1 MKQRSILKNAPNID
15 TLMSS
20 THHAPQKQPSVSPM
34 VGDLQS
40 KLSSLSGNSITLP
53 VCGRNVTF
61 KLETI
66 PADKVE
72 MATMVWLG
80 NERDQELLNE
90 SALADLIPSFLTSG
104 QQNPAFARKTSGII
118 EVADGSRRRKTSII
132 TGTDYRVLVG
142 ELDDEQMQWLSQVGN
157 DYRPTSAYERGKR
170 YLRRLKEF
178 DGNVKALAEAEGI
191 DRNIVNRCM
200 NTAGLPKEI
209 LSIFKHPGELS
220 ARAGD
225 ALSKVYQ
232 GHEQSMQDGAR
243 QLLRMK
249 QAGEDFEPARII
261 QALQDFIL
269 VDKTEAPKTEKAY
282 GDGVTAK
289 YKGNF
294 VTLKLDN
301 RKIPSSL
308 MKKIEALLESELG
321 AAEKVNRGLDKLE
334 TIIKNKN
341 IY

>member
-1 MKQRSILKNAPNID
+1 MKQRTMLKNAPNIE

-20 THHAPQKQPSVSPM
+20 AHHAPEKVQSVSPM

-53 VCGRNVTF
+53 VCGRNVVF
-61 KLETI
+61 KLEVI
-66 PADKVE
+66 PANKVE

-90 SALADLIPSFLTSG
+90 SALADLIPSFLASG
-104 QQNPAFARKTSGII
+104 QQNPAFARKTAGII
-118 EVADGSRRRKTSII
+118 EIADGSRRRKTAII
-132 TGTDYRVLVG
+132 TGSDYRVLVG
-142 ELDDEQMQWLSQVGN
+142 ELDDEQMQHLSQVGN

-232 GHEQSMQDGAR
+232 GNEQAMLDGAR

-249 QAGEDFEPARII
+249 HAGEDFEPARII

-269 VDKTEAPKTEKAY
+269 VDKEEAPKTEKRY
-282 GDGVTAK
+282 GEGIIAK
-289 YKGNF
+289 YNGNF

-301 RKIPSSL
+301 RKIPSNL

-321 AAEKVNRGLDKLE
+321 AAEQVNRDLDKLE
-334 TIIKNKN
+334 NIIKSKNK
-341 IY
+341 

>member
-1 MKQRSILKNAPNID
+1 MRQRTPLKNAPDID
-15 TLMSS
+15 KFMSN
-20 THHAPQKQPSVSPM
+20 THHAPKSQPVSPM
-34 VGDLQS
+34 VGDLQRQ
-40 KLSSLSGNSITLP
+40 LSSLSGNSITLP

-61 KLETI
+61 KLETV

-104 QQNPAFARKTSGII
+104 QQNPAFARKISGII
-118 EVADGSRRRKTSII
+118 EVADGSRRRKTAII

-170 YLRRLKEF
+170 YQRRLKDF

-191 DRNIVNRCM
+191 DRNIITRCI

-209 LSIFKHPGELS
+209 LAIFQHPGELS
-220 ARAGD
+220 ARAGND
-225 ALSKVYQ
+225 LFKVYQ
-232 GHEQSMQDGAR
+232 ANEQAMLDGAR
-243 QLLRMK
+243 QLLNMK
-249 QAGEDFEPARII
+249 RAGEILEPARII
-261 QALQDFIL
+261 QILHDVILMDKQDPPQTK
-269 VDKTEAPKTEKAY
+269 KTY
-282 GDGVTAK
+282 GDAVVAK

-301 RKIPSSL
+301 RKIPSNL
-308 MKKIEALLESELG
+308 MEKIEALLESELG
-321 AAEKVNRGLDKLE
+321 EAKP
-334 TIIKNKN
+334 
-341 IY
+341 

>member
-1 MKQRSILKNAPNID
+1 MKQRSILKNAPNIE
-15 TLMSS
+15 TLMSN
-20 THHAPQKQPSVSPM
+20 THHAPQKAPSVSPI

-40 KLSSLSGNSITLP
+40 KLGSFSGNSITLP
-53 VCGRNVTF
+53 VCGRNVAF

-104 QQNPAFARKTSGII
+104 QQNPALARRTSGII
-118 EVADGSRRRKTSII
+118 EIADGSRRRKTAII
-132 TGTDYRVLVG
+132 TGSDYRVLVG
-142 ELDDEQMQWLSQVGN
+142 DLDDEQMQWLSQVGN
-157 DYRPTSAYERGKR
+157 DYRPTSSYERGKR

-200 NTAGLPKEI
+200 NTAKLPKEI

-232 GHEQSMQDGAR
+232 GNEQTMLDAAR

-261 QALQDFIL
+261 QVLQDVTL
-269 VDKTEAPKTEKAY
+269 VEKKSEPKTEKTY
-282 GDGVTAK
+282 GEGVIAK

-294 VTLKLDN
+294 ITLKIDN
-301 RKIPSSL
+301 RKIPSNL
-308 MKKIEALLESELG
+308 MKKIEALLESELE
-321 AAEKVNRGLDKLE
+321 AEKVNQNLDKLE
-334 TIIKNKN
+334 TLIKNKK
-341 IY
+341 

>member
-1 MKQRSILKNAPNID
+1 MKNRSILKNAPNIE
-15 TLMSS
+15 TFMSS
-20 THHAPQKQPSVSPM
+20 THNAPQKAPSVSPM

-53 VCGRNVTF
+53 VCGRNVAF

-66 PADKVE
+66 PANKVE

-104 QQNPAFARKTSGII
+104 QQNPAFARRTSGII
-118 EVADGSRRRKTSII
+118 EIADGSRRRKTAII
-132 TGTDYRVLVG
+132 TGSDYRVLVG

-170 YLRRLKEF
+170 YLRRLKDF

-232 GHEQSMQDGAR
+232 GNEQAMVDTAR

-249 QAGEDFEPARII
+249 QGGEDFEPARII
-261 QALQDFIL
+261 QILQDVIL
-269 VDKTEAPKTEKAY
+269 VEKKGEPKSEKAY
-282 GDGVTAK
+282 GDGVIAK

-294 VTLKLDN
+294 ITLKIDN
-301 RKIPSSL
+301 RKIPSNL

-321 AAEKVNRGLDKLE
+321 AEKVNQNLDKLE
-334 TIIKNKN
+334 SLIKNKR
-341 IY
+341 

>member
-1 MKQRSILKNAPNID
+1 MKQRTMLKNAPNIE

-20 THHAPQKQPSVSPM
+20 AHHAPEKVQSVSPM

-53 VCGRNVTF
+53 VCGRNVVF
-61 KLETI
+61 KLEVI
-66 PADKVE
+66 PANKVE

-90 SALADLIPSFLTSG
+90 SALADLIPSFLASG
-104 QQNPAFARKTSGII
+104 QQNPAFARKTAGII
-118 EVADGSRRRKTSII
+118 EIADGSRRRKTAII
-132 TGTDYRVLVG
+132 TGSDYRVLVG
-142 ELDDEQMQWLSQVGN
+142 ELDDEQMQHLSQVGN

-232 GHEQSMQDGAR
+232 GNEQAMLDGAR

-249 QAGEDFEPARII
+249 HAGEDFEPARII

-269 VDKTEAPKTEKAY
+269 VDKEEAPKTEKRY
-282 GDGVTAK
+282 GEGIIAK

-301 RKIPSSL
+301 RKIPSNL

-321 AAEKVNRGLDKLE
+321 AAEQVNRDLDKLE
-334 TIIKNKN
+334 NIIKSKNK
-341 IY
+341 

>member
-1 MKQRSILKNAPNID
+1 MMKQRSILKNAPNIE
-15 TLMSS
+15 TLMSN
-20 THHAPQKQPSVSPM
+20 THHAPQKAPSVSPI

-40 KLSSLSGNSITLP
+40 KLGSLSGNSITLP
-53 VCGRNVTF
+53 VCGRNVAF

-104 QQNPAFARKTSGII
+104 QQNPALARRTSGII
-118 EVADGSRRRKTSII
+118 EIADGSRRRKTAII
-132 TGTDYRVLVG
+132 TGSDYRVLVG
-142 ELDDEQMQWLSQVGN
+142 DLDDEQMQWLSQVGN
-157 DYRPTSAYERGKR
+157 DYRPTSSYERGKR

-200 NTAGLPKEI
+200 NTARLPKEI

-232 GHEQSMQDGAR
+232 GNEQTMLDAAR
-243 QLLRMK
+243 KLLRMK

-261 QALQDFIL
+261 QVLQDVTL
-269 VDKTEAPKTEKAY
+269 VEKKSEPKTEKTY
-282 GDGVTAK
+282 GEGVIAK

-294 VTLKLDN
+294 ITLKIDN
-301 RKIPSSL
+301 RKIPSNL
-308 MKKIEALLESELG
+308 MKKIEALLESELE
-321 AAEKVNRGLDKLE
+321 AEKVNQNLDKLE
-334 TIIKNKN
+334 TLIKNKK
-341 IY
+341 

>member
-15 TLMSS
+15 TLMSN
-20 THHAPQKQPSVSPM
+20 THHAPQKAQSVSPM

-40 KLSSLSGNSITLP
+40 KLSSLSGNTITLP
-53 VCGRNVTF
+53 VCGRNVAF

-104 QQNPAFARKTSGII
+104 QQNPAFARRTAGII
-118 EVADGSRRRKTSII
+118 EVADGSRRRKTAII
-132 TGTDYRVLVG
+132 TGSDYRVLVG
-142 ELDDEQMQWLSQVGN
+142 ELDDEQMQWLSQIGN

-225 ALSKVYQ
+225 ALSKIYQ
-232 GHEQSMQDGAR
+232 GHEQTMLDGAR

-301 RKIPSSL
+301 RKIPSNL

-321 AAEKVNRGLDKLE
+321 EAEQVNRDLDKLE
-334 TIIKNKN
+334 SIIKNKK
-341 IY
+341 

>member
-1 MKQRSILKNAPNID
+1 MKQRSMLKNAPNIE
-15 TLMSS
+15 TLMSN
-20 THHAPQKQPSVSPM
+20 THNAPQKTQPVSPM

-53 VCGRNVTF
+53 VCGRNVAF

-80 NERDQELLNE
+80 NERDQELLSE
-90 SALADLIPSFLTSG
+90 SALDDLIPSFLTSG
-104 QQNPAFARKTSGII
+104 QQNPALARRTSGII
-118 EVADGSRRRKTSII
+118 EVADGSRRRKAAII
-132 TGTDYRVLVG
+132 TGNDYRVLVG
-142 ELDDEQMQWLSQVGN
+142 ELTDEQMQWLSQVGN

-170 YLRRLKEF
+170 YLHRLREF
-178 DGNVKALAEAEGI
+178 DGNVKALAEAEGV

-209 LSIFKHPGELS
+209 VSIFKHPGELS

-225 ALSKVYQ
+225 ALAKVYQ
-232 GHEQSMQDGAR
+232 GNEQTMLEAAQ

-249 QAGEDFEPARII
+249 REGENFEPARICQI
-261 QALQDFIL
+261 LQDVIL
-269 VDKTEAPKTEKAY
+269 VDKKGGINNEKNY
-282 GDGVTAK
+282 GEGVIAK

-294 VTLKLDN
+294 VTFKLDS
-301 RKIPSSL
+301 RKIPSNL
-308 MKKIEALLESELG
+308 LKRIEELIESELG
-321 AAEKVNRGLDKLE
+321 AENINKHLDKLE
-334 TIIKNKN
+334 NLIKK
-341 IY
+341 

>member
-1 MKQRSILKNAPNID
+1 MKQRSMLKNAPNID
-15 TLMSS
+15 TLMSN
-20 THHAPQKQPSVSPM
+20 THHAPEKAQSVSPM

-40 KLSSLSGNSITLP
+40 KLNSLSGNSITLP
-53 VCGRNVTF
+53 VCGRNVAF

-90 SALADLIPSFLTSG
+90 SALADLVPSFLTSG
-104 QQNPAFARKTSGII
+104 QQNPAFARKTAGII
-118 EVADGSRRRKTSII
+118 EIADGSRRRKTAII
-132 TGTDYRVLVG
+132 TGRDYRVLVG

-170 YLRRLKEF
+170 YLRRLNEF
-178 DGNVKALAEAEGI
+178 GGNVKALAEAEGI

-232 GHEQSMQDGAR
+232 GNEQTMLDAAQH
-243 QLLRMK
+243 LLRMK
-249 QAGEDFEPARII
+249 KAGEDFEPARII
-261 QALQDFIL
+261 QVLQDVTL
-269 VDKTEAPKTEKAY
+269 VEKKSEPKTEKAY
-282 GDGVTAK
+282 GKGVIAK

-294 VTLKLDN
+294 ITLKIDN
-301 RKIPSSL
+301 RKIPSNL

-321 AAEKVNRGLDKLE
+321 AEQVNQNLDKLE
-334 TIIKNKN
+334 KIIKSKK
-341 IY
+341 

>member
-1 MKQRSILKNAPNID
+1 MKQRTMLKNAPNIE

-20 THHAPQKQPSVSPM
+20 THHAPQKAQSVSPM

-53 VCGRNVTF
+53 VCGRNVAF

-90 SALADLIPSFLTSG
+90 SALADLIPSFITSG

-118 EVADGSRRRKTSII
+118 EIADGSRRRKTAII
-132 TGTDYRVLVG
+132 TGSDYRVLVG
-142 ELDDEQMQWLSQVGN
+142 DLDDEQMQWLSQVGN

-170 YLRRLKEF
+170 YLRRLREF

-232 GHEQSMQDGAR
+232 GNEQTMLDTAR

-261 QALQDFIL
+261 QVLQDVIL
-269 VDKTEAPKTEKAY
+269 VEKKGKSKTEKTY
-282 GDGVTAK
+282 GEGVIAK
-289 YKGNF
+289 HNGNF
-294 VTLKLDN
+294 ITLKIDN
-301 RKIPSSL
+301 RKIPSNL

-321 AAEKVNRGLDKLE
+321 AEKVNQNLDKLE
-334 TIIKNKN
+334 SLIKDKK
-341 IY
+341 

>member
-1 MKQRSILKNAPNID
+1 MKQRSMLKNAPNIE
-15 TLMSS
+15 TLMSN
-20 THHAPQKQPSVSPM
+20 THHAPQKTHSVSPM

-53 VCGRNVTF
+53 VCGRNVAF

-118 EVADGSRRRKTSII
+118 EIADGSRRRKTAII
-132 TGTDYRVLVG
+132 TGSDYRVLVG
-142 ELDDEQMQWLSQVGN
+142 DLDDEQMQWLSQVGN

-232 GHEQSMQDGAR
+232 GNEQTMLDAAQ

-261 QALQDFIL
+261 QVLQDVIL
-269 VDKTEAPKTEKAY
+269 VEKKGESKTEKTY
-282 GDGVTAK
+282 GEGVIAK
-289 YKGNF
+289 HNGNF
-294 VTLKLDN
+294 ITLKIDS
-301 RKIPSSL
+301 RKIPSNL

-321 AAEKVNRGLDKLE
+321 AEKVNQNLDKLE
-334 TIIKNKN
+334 SLIKHKK
-341 IY
+341 

>member
-1 MKQRSILKNAPNID
+1 MKQRSMLKNAPNIE
-15 TLMSS
+15 TLMSN
-20 THHAPQKQPSVSPM
+20 THHAPQKTQSVSPM

-40 KLSSLSGNSITLP
+40 KLISLSGNSITLP
-53 VCGRNVTF
+53 VCGRNVAF

-104 QQNPAFARKTSGII
+104 QQNPAFARRTSGII
-118 EVADGSRRRKTSII
+118 EIADGSRRRKTAII
-132 TGTDYRVLVG
+132 TGSDYRVLVG

-170 YLRRLKEF
+170 YLRRLKDF

-209 LSIFKHPGELS
+209 LAIFKHPGELS

-232 GHEQSMQDGAR
+232 GNEQAMLDAAR
-243 QLLRMK
+243 KLLRMK

-261 QALQDFIL
+261 QILQDVIL
-269 VDKTEAPKTEKAY
+269 VEKKGEPKSEKAY
-282 GDGVTAK
+282 GDGVIAK

-294 VTLKLDN
+294 VTLKIDN
-301 RKIPSSL
+301 RKIPSNL

-321 AAEKVNRGLDKLE
+321 AEKVNQNLDKLE
-334 TIIKNKN
+334 SLIKNKK
-341 IY
+341 

>member
-1 MKQRSILKNAPNID
+1 MKKRSILKNAPNIE
-15 TLMSS
+15 TLMSN
-20 THHAPQKQPSVSPM
+20 THHAPQKAPSVSPI

-40 KLSSLSGNSITLP
+40 KLGSLSGNSIMLP
-53 VCGRNVTF
+53 VCGRNVAF

-104 QQNPAFARKTSGII
+104 QQNPAFARRTSGII
-118 EVADGSRRRKTSII
+118 EIADGSRRRKTAII
-132 TGTDYRVLVG
+132 TGSDYRVLVG
-142 ELDDEQMQWLSQVGN
+142 DLDDEQMQWLSQVGN
-157 DYRPTSAYERGKR
+157 DYRPTSSYERGKR

-200 NTAGLPKEI
+200 NTAKLPKEI

-220 ARAGD
+220 ARTGD
-225 ALSKVYQ
+225 ALYKVYQ
-232 GHEQSMQDGAR
+232 GNEQTMLDSAR

-249 QAGEDFEPARII
+249 QAGENFEPARII
-261 QALQDFIL
+261 QALHDVIL
-269 VDKTEAPKTEKAY
+269 MDKDTEPKEEKSY
-282 GDGVTAK
+282 GDGVVAK
-289 YKGNF
+289 CKGNI
-294 VTLKLDN
+294 VTLRLDI
-301 RKIPSSL
+301 RKIPSNL
-308 MKKIEALLESELG
+308 MIKIEALLESELG
-321 AAEKVNRGLDKLE
+321 AAEKVNRDLDRLE
-334 TIIKNKN
+334 N
-341 IY
+341 ILNSKK

>member
-1 MKQRSILKNAPNID
+1 MKQRSILKNAPNIE
-15 TLMSS
+15 TLMSN
-20 THHAPQKQPSVSPM
+20 THHAPQKAPSVSPI

-40 KLSSLSGNSITLP
+40 KLGSLSGNSITLP
-53 VCGRNVTF
+53 VCGRNVSF

-104 QQNPAFARKTSGII
+104 QQNPALARRTSGII
-118 EVADGSRRRKTSII
+118 EIADGSRRRKTAII
-132 TGTDYRVLVG
+132 TGSDYRVLVG
-142 ELDDEQMQWLSQVGN
+142 DLDDEQMQWLSQVGN
-157 DYRPTSAYERGKR
+157 DYRPTSSYERGKR

-200 NTAGLPKEI
+200 NTAKLPKEI

-232 GHEQSMQDGAR
+232 GNEQTMLDAAR

-261 QALQDFIL
+261 QVLQDVTL
-269 VDKTEAPKTEKAY
+269 VEKKSEPKTEKTY
-282 GDGVTAK
+282 GEGVIAK

-294 VTLKLDN
+294 ITLKIDN
-301 RKIPSSL
+301 RKIPSNL
-308 MKKIEALLESELG
+308 MKKIEALLESELE
-321 AAEKVNRGLDKLE
+321 AEKVNQNLDKLE
-334 TIIKNKN
+334 TLIKNKK
-341 IY
+341 

>member
-1 MKQRSILKNAPNID
+1 
-15 TLMSS
+15 
-20 THHAPQKQPSVSPM
+20 

-40 KLSSLSGNSITLP
+40 KLSALSGNSITLP
-53 VCGRNVTF
+53 VCGRNVAF

-104 QQNPAFARKTSGII
+104 QQNPAFARRTSGII
-118 EVADGSRRRKTSII
+118 EIADGSRRRKTAII
-132 TGTDYRVLVG
+132 TGSEYRVLVG

-232 GHEQSMQDGAR
+232 GNEQAMLDAAR

-261 QALQDFIL
+261 QILQDVIL
-269 VDKTEAPKTEKAY
+269 VEKKGEPKSEKTY
-282 GDGVTAK
+282 GDGVIAK
-289 YKGNF
+289 Y
-294 VTLKLDN
+294 
-301 RKIPSSL
+301 
-308 MKKIEALLESELG
+308 
-321 AAEKVNRGLDKLE
+321 
-334 TIIKNKN
+334 
-341 IY
+341 

>member
-1 MKQRSILKNAPNID
+1 MKHRSMLKSAPNIE
-15 TLMSS
+15 TLMSN
-20 THHAPQKQPSVSPM
+20 THHAPQKTQSVSPM

-53 VCGRNVTF
+53 VCARNVTF
-61 KLETI
+61 KLEVI

-72 MATMVWLG
+72 IATMVWLG

-104 QQNPAFARKTSGII
+104 QQNPAFARRTSGII
-118 EVADGSRRRKTSII
+118 EVADGSRRRKTAII
-132 TGTDYRVLVG
+132 TGSDYRVLVG

-178 DGNVKALAEAEGI
+178 DGNVKALAEVEGI

-232 GHEQSMQDGAR
+232 GNEQTMLDAAR

-249 QAGEDFEPARII
+249 QAGENFEPARII
-261 QALQDFIL
+261 QALHDVIL
-269 VDKTEAPKTEKAY
+269 MDKDTAPKAEKSY
-282 GDGVTAK
+282 GDGVVAK

-294 VTLKLDN
+294 VTLKLDS
-301 RKIPSSL
+301 RKIPSNL
-308 MKKIEALLESELG
+308 MIKIEALLESELG
-321 AAEKVNRGLDKLE
+321 TAEKVNRNLDRLE
-334 TIIKNKN
+334 N
-341 IY
+341 ILSSKQ

>member
-1 MKQRSILKNAPNID
+1 MKNRSILKNAPNLE
-15 TLMSS
+15 TFMSN
-20 THHAPQKQPSVSPM
+20 THNAPQKAPSVSPM

-53 VCGRNVTF
+53 VCGRNVAF

-104 QQNPAFARKTSGII
+104 QQNPAFARKISGII
-118 EVADGSRRRKTSII
+118 EVADGSRRRKTAII
-132 TGTDYRVLVG
+132 TRTDYRVLVG

-170 YLRRLKEF
+170 YLRRLKDF

-191 DRNIVNRCM
+191 DRNIITRCI
-200 NTAGLPKEI
+200 NTAGLPRDVI
-209 LSIFKHPGELS
+209 AIFQHPGELS
-220 ARAGD
+220 ARAGHD
-225 ALSKVYQ
+225 LFKVYQ
-232 GHEQSMQDGAR
+232 GNKESMINAAQ

-249 QAGEDFEPARII
+249 QAGEHFEPARII
-261 QALQDFIL
+261 QALQDVIL
-269 VDKTEAPKTEKAY
+269 IDKDSLPKTEKSY
-282 GDGVTAK
+282 GDGVVAK
-289 YKGNF
+289 YNGNF

-301 RKIPSSL
+301 RKIPSTL
-308 MKKIEALLESELG
+308 LKKIEALLESELV
-321 AAEKVNRGLDKLE
+321 AEQVNRNLDKLE
-334 TIIKNKN
+334 SHLKNKK
-341 IY
+341 